1 MFWQCSECGGLID
14 AVPRVFVCPECGT
27 ASSQIVAETSHD
39 AELFGASRVL
49 GAHGNGPGGPPSVL
63 RGGEPCVAER
73 DRSIGLG

>member
-39 AELFGASRVL
+39 AELF
-49 GAHGNGPGGPPSVL
+49 
-63 RGGEPCVAER
+63 EPREYWVHTGMVREAPLLSFEEV
-73 DRSIGLG
+73 SHA